1 MIKIYKIFIILTFL
15 IVLICHVVGTIFGS
29 QIIKI
34 LKMEITIIY
43 SIIIGIKLE
52 KNNYLHNK
60 RRFNF
65 FFFLRKKKKKKH
77 ERTLSDE
84 IISSQPRKYRKF

>member
-65 FFFLRKKKKKKH
+65 FFFLRKKKKKKKK
-77 ERTLSDE
+77 RKFF
-84 IISSQPRKYRKF
+84 IKIFFSQPKKKKKF